1 MADKALGKV
10 PPGPELDGLTAEKV
24 FGWKNVDK
32 HEGSLV
38 GSKQDKAGR

>member
-24 FGWKNVDK
+24 FGWKNVHK
-32 HEGSLV
+32 REGSY
-38 GSKQDKAGR
+38 GR